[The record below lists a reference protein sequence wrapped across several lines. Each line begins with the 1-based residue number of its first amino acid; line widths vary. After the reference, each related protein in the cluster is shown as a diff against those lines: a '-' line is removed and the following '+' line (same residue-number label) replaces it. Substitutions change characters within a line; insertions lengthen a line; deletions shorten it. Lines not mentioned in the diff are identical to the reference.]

1 MKKKILSAILSVTMV
16 GSLLVFPMSS
26 ASAQED
32 WADYDTWEVT
42 ELNRISIVHDYHLGN
57 MYGTGMGSHPCEQS
71 KEGWACYI
79 YDESK
84 LMNGAVGING
94 TQNAEKSMALPKDY
108 YNWTEYEPNT
118 NYAVSITLRNMSEE
132 DVTPTFWAG
141 MLSHDGEK
149 FIDAQYEKI
158 EVSEKGTS
166 GQTFKHTFTTGEAT
180 STRLTGV
187 YFGFGTGETVCD
199 ATTEKT
205 ATGSI
210 VGAKSNDLYIGKE
223 QVKSIINQTEENPQI
238 GVGTSITAKAQVLNQ
253 IDDTG
258 LLEQAMTFK
267 VLNADRTAE
276 VWDAGITVTP
286 GEDGNYTIA
295 VSEDATLGEY
305 VILAISALS
314 TPDKLLQKGLKI
326 KVSEL
331 KGIDVKIDDKKID
344 FDVQPIIQ
352 DNRTLVPM
360 RKIFEELGCEVEWLE
375 DTKTVIATKDS
386 KIISL
391 QIGNEKIILKD
402 VETGETTVKEID
414 TVPVIM
420 NNRTLVP
427 LRAIS
432 ESLENTVDW
441 DDENRTV
448 LIKTK

>member
-1 MKKKILSAILSVTMV
+1 MKKKILSGILSLAMV
-16 GSLLVFPMSS
+16 GSLFVLPMT
-26 ASAQED
+26 ASANDD

-42 ELNRISIVHDYHLGN
+42 ELNRINIPHDYHLGN
-57 MYGTGMGSHPCEQS
+57 TYGTGMGTHPCEQV
-71 KEGWACYI
+71 KDGWACYI

-84 LMNGAVGING
+84 LMNGKVGING

-132 DVTPTFWAG
+132 DVIPTFWAG
-141 MLSHDGEK
+141 MLSHDGEQ

-158 EVSEKGTS
+158 EVSEKGEM
-166 GQTFKHTFTTGEAT
+166 GQTYKHTFTTGDAT

-205 ATGSI
+205 VAGSI
-210 VGAKSNDLYIGKE
+210 VGAKSDNLYIGKE
-223 QVKSIINQTEENPQI
+223 QVKSIINETEENPEI
-238 GVGTSITAKAQVLNQ
+238 GAGDSITAKAQVLNQ

-276 VWDAGITVTP
+276 VNDSGILITL
-286 GEDGNYTIA
+286 GENGNYTISA
-295 VSEDATLGEY
+295 SKDATLGEY
-305 VILAISALS
+305 VILATSALS

-326 KVSEL
+326 KVSAV
-331 KGIDVKIDDKKID
+331 KGVDVKIDDKKIG
-344 FDVQPIIQ
+344 FDVHPIIQ
-352 DNRTLVPM
+352 NNRTMVPM
-360 RKIFEELGCEVEWLE
+360 RKIFEELGCEVEWLA
-375 DTKTVIATKDS
+375 DTKTIIATKDS
-386 KIISL
+386 KIISIK
-391 QIGNEKIILKD
+391 IGAEKIILKD
-402 VETGETTVKEID
+402 VETGETVVKEID
-414 TVPVIM
+414 TAPVIL

-432 ESLENTVDW
+432 ESLENVVDW
-441 DDENRTV
+441 DEETRTV